1 MHKSRPIKNHELS
14 QVEKLWHTLTPAER
28 KWLRCCVWLR
38 TLPRRSLNWLNE
50 HIASR
55 RAQFAHS
62 YPAHWLAKHSHKD
75 DTHRIKPSI

>member
-1 MHKSRPIKNHELS
+1 MRKNNLPKNQDLL
-14 QVEKLWHTLTPAER
+14 QVEKLWHALTPAER
-28 KWLRCCVWLR
+28 KWLRWCVWLR
-38 TLPRRSLNWLNE
+38 TLPRRSLHWLDA
-50 HIASR
+50 HIARR